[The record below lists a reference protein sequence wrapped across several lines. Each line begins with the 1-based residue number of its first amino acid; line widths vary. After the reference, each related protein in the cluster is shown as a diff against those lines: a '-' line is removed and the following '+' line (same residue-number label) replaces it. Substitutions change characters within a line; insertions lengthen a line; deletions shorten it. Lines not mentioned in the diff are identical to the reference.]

1 MTRFSGS
8 GGMYMP
14 GYREISSVRSHT
26 NSLNRRRGGLE
37 VREHD
42 TRYVTNVFV
51 KELVVTGALTCS
63 SQHAH
68 GRTTVSRESDTAGP
82 ASTMRDAQ

>member
-42 TRYVTNVFV
+42 TR
-51 KELVVTGALTCS
+51 
-63 SQHAH
+63 
-68 GRTTVSRESDTAGP
+68 
-82 ASTMRDAQ
+82 